1 MSNIS
6 LYGATCDRR
15 RSELP
20 NKKME
25 RSLVVGTN
33 SNDQR
38 RLRRLFVRD
47 SSLVLT
53 AWQCTEV
60 TLA

>member
-1 MSNIS
+1 
-6 LYGATCDRR
+6 
-15 RSELP
+15 
-20 NKKME
+20 ME